1 MILMRI
7 VSFCTGSRLFINC
20 MIYDISYTDI
30 NSLLVVVFCQ
40 IHIFPKAC
48 DRDSLVN

>member
-30 NSLLVVVFCQ
+30 NSLLVGSFVNIIFFPRLVIE
-40 IHIFPKAC
+40 IH
-48 DRDSLVN
+48 